1 MQIKTTLA
9 ALNSPTASTSTKKS
23 PNRKRVR
30 RSAWSSGIIRKPKA
44 KPKPKEDEEDKE
56 EKEDAKEG
64 NEMEQ
69 DNADCASEGNEEN
82 EEHGH
87 LNPDLYDFTE
97 ENLKPGFYK
106 KIDVPDL
113 ETLKSSSR
121 QLDEY
126 QKEVLNIFAS

>member
-69 DNADCASEGNEEN
+69 DNAEDSDFDGEVS
-82 EEHGH
+82 
-87 LNPDLYDFTE
+87 LNDTN
-97 ENLKPGFYK
+97 NLK
-106 KIDVPDL
+106 VC
-113 ETLKSSSR
+113 TLKVT
-121 QLDEY
+121 QLNLKIRNLLY
-126 QKEVLNIFAS
+126 FKIVHKVLKIIFLYSGGQFVSC

>member
-56 EKEDAKEG
+56 DKEDAKEG

-69 DNADCASEGNEEN
+69 DNAEDSDFDGEVS
-82 EEHGH
+82 
-87 LNPDLYDFTE
+87 LNDTN
-97 ENLKPGFYK
+97 NLKVCTYK
-106 KIDVPDL
+106 V
-113 ETLKSSSR
+113 T
-121 QLDEY
+121 
-126 QKEVLNIFAS
+126 